1 MTYHYDHLREKQ
13 PTGLTAELLKEITSN
28 DEVILHEKRWSHK
41 FAMVEF
47 TYSEDKKRYRV
58 SVEQLD

>member
-1 MTYHYDHLREKQ
+1 MEYNYDHLKEKQ
-13 PTGLTAELLKEITSN
+13 PTGLTAELLEEITSN
-28 DEVILHEKRWSHK
+28 NDVILHEKRWSHK